1 MRTASVVISAGLMA
15 GAFVVASGVAGAQ
28 EQNTAV
34 APASAGIPETP
45 EAHFALAE
53 SYRAKAAS
61 YRAEAEEHRKMFAD
75 YERRTGSP
83 LHRVKTGWEEPWI
96 KKMRKHCDGYIK
108 EATRLA
114 AEADSFAAFHRMRGA
129 EAAPA
134 ASGIPASTAAPE
146 APRPMSVP
154 ETPEQHAARAAAYKQ
169 KAAEYRQEAE
179 THRKMLADYVRTN
192 GNPALQNKTGREL
205 PWVANMRKHCQAYV
219 KQAERMAAQAEQSAE
234 FHRMLG
240 EEVRGK

>member
-1 MRTASVVISAGLMA
+1 MRTGMVMMGAGLMVC
-15 GAFVVASGVAGAQ
+15 AFAAPQGLAAGAQ
-28 EQNTAV
+28 EQTTAMT
-34 APASAGIPETP
+34 SAGIPQTP
-45 EAHFALAE
+45 EQHFALAE

-61 YRAEAEEHRKMFAD
+61 FRAEAEEHRKMFAD

-83 LHRVKTGWEEPWI
+83 LLKVKTGWEEPWV

-129 EAAPA
+129 EAAPTASGTPTSAA
-134 ASGIPASTAAPE
+134 ASE
-146 APRPMSVP
+146 APRSMSVP
-154 ETPEQHAARAAAYKQ
+154 ETPEQHAARASAYKER
-169 KAAEYRQEAE
+169 AAAYRQEAE

-205 PWVANMRKHCQAYV
+205 PWVANMRKHCQAYM
-219 KQAERMAAQAEQSAE
+219 KEAEKMAAQAEQFAE

-240 EEVRGK
+240 EEAKGK